1 YKYDDYEKEKIL
13 NLVRFH
19 MHHLYIIKN
28 LPYAK
33 TKEMIKE
40 TNLNDII
47 LLFISDRMGRGNFE
61 KHKKEEEINDIKKV
75 ISILENN
82 YILNLKDIKENVK
95 KIEKI
100 I

>member
-1 YKYDDYEKEKIL
+1 
-13 NLVRFH
+13 

-61 KHKKEEEINDIKKV
+61 KYKKEEEINDIKKV

>member
-1 YKYDDYEKEKIL
+1 
-13 NLVRFH
+13 

-61 KHKKEEEINDIKKV
+61 KHKKEEKLMILKK
-75 ISILENN
+75 L
-82 YILNLKDIKENVK
+82 YQF
-95 KIEKI
+95 
-100 I
+100 